1 MTGIKLL
8 LITVICFVHKP
19 NAENKTCLYELRT
32 VMENIKKN
40 IIIQDHV
47 RSVKLNQSINDR
59 LLAFGDAKILRN
71 S

>member
-32 VMENIKKN
+32 VMENIKK
-40 IIIQDHV
+40 ISLS
-47 RSVKLNQSINDR
+47 RTTCEALNLINQ
-59 LLAFGDAKILRN
+59 
-71 S
+71 